1 MKTNKTKANKKKKVI
16 LITGA
21 SSGFGF
27 DVAKELIKDGHIVYC
42 TARRTQMMDELKEL
56 GGHIHKLDVTDEK
69 DIQLVVKTIISEHK
83 KIDVLFNNA
92 GFGTMGSIESLPI
105 DTIKYQFEVNVFGI
119 ANLLQATLPHMRKQ
133 KSGTII
139 NMSSLVGH
147 VSTPFMGWYAATKHS
162 LKALS
167 EALRMEVSSFGI
179 NVVMIEPGAVKTEF
193 EDVALKSLEAVKH
206 HKDYKK
212 MISNFKANFKEIYKK
227 APGPES
233 TVKAVLSAINSSHP
247 KTTYKTTLDSKLFST
262 AKRFISDKAFDKAV
276 LRQMK

>member
-1 MKTNKTKANKKKKVI
+1 MKKKKVI

-27 DVAKELIKDGHIVYC
+27 DIAKQLIKDGHIVYC
-42 TARRTQMMDELKEL
+42 TARRTQLMDELKEL
-56 GGHIHKLDVTDEK
+56 GGFVYKLDVTKDEDVK
-69 DIQLVVKTIISEHK
+69 FVVKTLISEHK

-92 GFGTMGSIESLPI
+92 GFGTMGAIEALPM
-105 DTIKYQFEVNVFGI
+105 DTIKYQFEVNVFAI
-119 ANLLQATLPHMRKQ
+119 ARLQQAVLPHMRKQ

-162 LKALS
+162 LKAMS
-167 EALRMEVSSFGI
+167 EALRMEVSKFGI
-179 NVVMIEPGAVKTEF
+179 KVVMIEPGAVKTEF
-193 EDVALKSLEAVKH
+193 EDVALESLDKVKH
-206 HKDYKK
+206 HNDYKK
-212 MISNFKANFKEIYKK
+212 MITQFKSNFKEIYKK

-247 KTTYKTTLDSKLFST
+247 KTTYKTTFDSKLFST